1 MNFLT
6 AKEAKEKADNSEQS
20 YKILRSAI
28 YSNIGY
34 AANQKG
40 IIRLK
45 LMNLQHLS

>member
-6 AKEAKEKADNSEQS
+6 AKEAKEKADNNKQS

-34 AANQKG
+34 AANQ
-40 IIRLK
+40 RAL
-45 LMNLQHLS
+45 